1 MTHPCALAWFA
12 SRMRSARSFRGS
24 GPHPRS
30 GRAGL
35 KPTVRQIYALAR
47 ALCTQT
53 DTCWPDTRAE
63 ASELIERLRREDPLI
78 ER

>member
-1 MTHPCALAWFA
+1 
-12 SRMRSARSFRGS
+12 
-24 GPHPRS
+24 
-30 GRAGL
+30 L

-53 DTCWPDTRAE
+53 DTRWPDTRVE
-63 ASELIERLRREDPLI
+63 ASELIERLRREDPLG

>member
-1 MTHPCALAWFA
+1 MTHPCAFA
-12 SRMRSARSFRGS
+12 GFALGMRPERSFRGS
-24 GPHPRS
+24 GPRPGS
-30 GRAGL
+30 GRASL

-53 DTCWPDTRAE
+53 DTRWPDTRAE
-63 ASELIERLRREDPLI
+63 ASELIERLRREDPLV

>member
-1 MTHPCALAWFA
+1 
-12 SRMRSARSFRGS
+12 MRSQRSLRGS
-24 GPHPRS
+24 GPRPGS

-53 DTCWPDTRAE
+53 DTRWPDTRAE
-63 ASELIERLRREDPLI
+63 ASELIERLRREDPLGEPLTCPAEHLAVH